1 MSIEIEAKM
10 KVEDVSHLEAS
21 LLNLG
26 AVKGPHIH
34 EVNTFFDTRHHSLKS
49 TDQGLRIRIERAR
62 EGKDDTITITHK
74 GPRAHSKLKS
84 RFETELRVND
94 AAAAASLLGAL
105 GYHPVLSF
113 EKLRRKWTLDACNVD
128 IDTLPHLGHF
138 VEIEGPSDN
147 VVLGVREKLHLGGLP
162 IVRAS
167 YIALMLTYLS
177 EHHLTAEH
185 VALDAATQ

>member
-10 KVEDVSHLEAS
+10 KVEDVAALEAR
-21 LLNLG
+21 LLELG
-26 AVKGPHIH
+26 AAKGPHLL

-49 TDQGLRIRIERAR
+49 TDQGLRIRMERQQDGTG
-62 EGKDDTITITHK
+62 ETITITHK
-74 GPRAHSKLKS
+74 GPRAHGKLKS

-94 AAAAASLLGAL
+94 ASAAASLLGAL

-113 EKLRRKWTLDACNVD
+113 EKLRRKWTLDGCHVD

-138 VEIEGPSDN
+138 VEIEGPSDQA
-147 VVLGVREKLHLGGLP
+147 VLMVREKLNLGSLP

-177 EHHLTAEH
+177 EHHLTADH
-185 VALDAATQ
+185 VALDAATA